1 MMCKVSTF
9 KRFKEVWMEWHW
21 LNSGEPD
28 SIVFI
33 PNKNIKLCG
42 FTWYAAVEKNSYEM
56 RYIVRI
62 DNVKVEEETIT
73 WSNWEDIYYNRVRL
87 KSSYDVSANSKICF
101 DWCIAES
108 LQSNEWIETYHGEN
122 GDQYEM
128 VKMNTWA
135 CSRSRTLKTTKME
148 LDYIQSN
155 IEKYYIIYDN
165 QHFKY
170 LMLQYWNKTI
180 CLRTW
185 CELDLLNTFV
195 FPLWIRCC
203 NTVFDVV

>member
-1 MMCKVSTF
+1 MRIEDIGDIKEGDIIFVTEMMGKMSTF

-128 VKMNTWA
+128 VENEHMGLFK
-135 CSRSRTLKTTKME
+135 
-148 LDYIQSN
+148 
-155 IEKYYIIYDN
+155 IEDSENDQNGTGLYSGQFWEILYY
-165 QHFKY
+165 
-170 LMLQYWNKTI
+170 
-180 CLRTW
+180 
-185 CELDLLNTFV
+185 
-195 FPLWIRCC
+195 LW
-203 NTVFDVV
+203 